1 MMPNMTRNIEINEP
15 ESERLPEPLTQPLS
29 DKVEAE
35 REAVTSKT
43 HGANVSVR
51 SIGVLTSGGDAPGMN
66 AAIRAVVR
74 AGINHGYQM
83 YGVRRGYHGLWR
95 GDIIRLDG
103 RSVSEKLQR
112 GGTFL
117 MTARSA
123 TFATEEG
130 VKQAYEMAKVFGL
143 DVLVVIGGDG
153 SFMGAK
159 DLAEAGLPVI
169 GIPATIDND
178 ISATEYTIGFD
189 TAMNTAMDAIDKI
202 KDTGS
207 SHERCSVI
215 EVMGRDAGYIAMNVG
230 ISTGAEVILLPE
242 MELDFNRDVVRRLLE
257 CRNSGKSHYVVI
269 VAEGVG
275 SSIDIAKEIEERT
288 GIESRASVLG
298 YMQRGGSPT
307 LRDRLLASLMGVHAV
322 ECINEDKLNRLV
334 VLKQGTVTDVDIHE
348 GLAMRKDIDT
358 DHIHDAKIIAI

>member
-1 MMPNMTRNIEINEP
+1 MGALHGRYAM
-15 ESERLPEPLTQPLS
+15 SEDQKMEETS
-29 DKVEAE
+29 VEFK
-35 REAVTSKT
+35 TKT
-43 HGANVSVR
+43 HGVNHDIRA
-51 SIGVLTSGGDAPGMN
+51 IGVLTSGGDASGMN

-74 AGINHGYQM
+74 SGIANGYQV

-95 GDIIRLDG
+95 GDIISLDG

-123 TFATEEG
+123 TFDTPEG
-130 VKQAYEMAKVFGL
+130 VKQGYEMAKVFGL
-143 DVLVVIGGDG
+143 DALVVIGGDG
-153 SFMGAK
+153 SFRGAR
-159 DLAEAGLPVI
+159 DLANMGLPVV
-169 GIPATIDND
+169 GVPATIDND
-178 ISATEYTIGFD
+178 ISCTEYTIGYD

-215 EVMGRDAGYIAMNVG
+215 EVMGRHAGYIAMNVG
-230 ISTGAEVILLPE
+230 IATGAEVILIPE
-242 MELDFNRDVVRRLLE
+242 LEMDFDRDVVRRLLE

-275 SSIDIAKEIEERT
+275 SAINIAQQIEERT

-298 YMQRGGSPT
+298 HMQRGGSPT
-307 LRDRLLASLMGVHAV
+307 MRDRLLASLMGVHAV
-322 ECINEDKLNRLV
+322 ECINEGRLNRLV
-334 VLKQGTVTDVDIHE
+334 AIRGGDVTDVDLFE
-348 GLAMRKDIDT
+348 GLEMKKEINL
-358 DHIHDAKIIAI
+358 DHVIDAKVIAI

>member
-1 MMPNMTRNIEINEP
+1 MSAESNNIEVNETASD
-15 ESERLPEPLTQPLS
+15 EQPRSGTL
-29 DKVEAE
+29 E
-35 REAVTSKT
+35 TKT
-43 HGANVSVR
+43 HGANINVR
-51 SIGVLTSGGDAPGMN
+51 NIGVLTSGGDAPGMN
-66 AAIRAVVR
+66 AVIRAVVR
-74 AGINHGYQM
+74 AGISHGYSV
-83 YGVRRGYHGLWR
+83 YGVRRGFHGLWR
-95 GDIIRLDG
+95 GDIINLEG

-117 MTARSA
+117 MTARSK
-123 TFATEEG
+123 TFATPEG
-130 VKQAYEMAKVFGL
+130 VKQGYEMAKVFGI

-153 SFMGAK
+153 SFRGAK
-159 DLAEAGLPVI
+159 DLAESGLPVI

-178 ISATEYTIGFD
+178 ISSTEYSIGFD
-189 TAMNTAMDAIDKI
+189 TAMNTAMEAIDKI

-257 CRNSGKSHYVVI
+257 CRNSGKSHYVVV

-275 SSIDIAKEIEERT
+275 SSVDIAKQIEDRT

-307 LRDRLLASLMGVHAV
+307 LRDRLIASLMGVRAV
-322 ECINEDKLNRLV
+322 ECISENRLNRLIAI
-334 VLKQGTVTDVDIHE
+334 QGGSVTDIDIYE
-348 GLAMRKDIDT
+348 GLEMTKSIDT
-358 DHIHDAKIIAI
+358 DHVHDAKIIAI